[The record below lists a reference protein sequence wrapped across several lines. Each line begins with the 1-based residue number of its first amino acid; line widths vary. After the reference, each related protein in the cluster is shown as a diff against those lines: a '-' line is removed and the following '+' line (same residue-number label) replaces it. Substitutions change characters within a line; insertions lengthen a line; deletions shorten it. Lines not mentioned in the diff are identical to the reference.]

1 MAKDLLPRTMKP
13 DMEGSQLVT
22 EQSFDARLVEDMK
35 TAMRAHDEVRV
46 GAIRFLRSAAKNRQ
60 IELGHPLTDA
70 EMVDVI
76 RKQVKQR
83 QDAIDQFRAAG
94 RQELAEKEQSDLQ
107 VLQGYLPQ
115 QMDRE
120 AVETVAREVIAELGA
135 SGPAD
140 MRRVMPAL
148 TARLQGRADGRTV
161 AEVATALLR
170 KS

>member
-1 MAKDLLPRTMKP
+1 MKE
-13 DMEGSQLVT
+13 DKGGSQLVT
-22 EQSFDARLVEDMK
+22 EQTFDARLVEDMK
-35 TAMRAHDEVRV
+35 TAMRAHDDVRV

-70 EMVDVI
+70 EMTDVI